1 MKNFKNEKMKR
12 QLKSLLSGTIVILFS
27 VYLLNAQTPP
37 IPGSWVKIPE
47 LTNEFDDE
55 INSND
60 WNVYDPKW
68 QGRWPSYFDPNNVK
82 VENGKLLI
90 TGRPVDEQTDF
101 PPYDPEH
108 PNDPYTHVTG
118 TLKSTT
124 QVLYGYFEVYAKA
137 SDSKYWNS
145 FWLYDYNDQQHTEID
160 IVEIVATEDYL
171 VTTAHRFY
179 DKPDYPPPADGS
191 HYKDQYEFFPWDN
204 SNDWHKFFYKGFF
217 AEYHKYALD
226 WNKDYIT
233 WYIDDKEIFKA
244 ENKYWHQPLNL
255 VIDAE
260 VSHEWPTP
268 RPTTTE
274 VYEIEY
280 VRAWK
285 NDPAA
290 AIGDEDLNISKSIMY
305 PNPTSG
311 EFKLSYSSPY
321 IGEVNINIFTIDGRE
336 IEKINLQKIRTNFI
350 HHINLPR
357 KGIYFIQ
364 FVAGKYQTSHKIIK
378 N

>member
-1 MKNFKNEKMKR
+1 MKR
-12 QLKSLLSGTIVILFS
+12 QLKSLFTSTIIVLFS
-27 VYLLNAQTPP
+27 VYLLNAQGPP
-37 IPGSWVKIPE
+37 IQGSWVEIPE

-55 INSND
+55 ISSLD
-60 WNVYDPKW
+60 WNIYDPKW

-82 VENGKLLI
+82 VEDGKLFI
-90 TGRPVDEQTDF
+90 TGRPVNPQTDF

-118 TLKSTT
+118 TLKSTN
-124 QVLYGYFEVYAKA
+124 QVLYGYFEVNAKA
-137 SDSKYWNS
+137 SNSIYWNS
-145 FWLYDYNDQQHTEID
+145 FWLYDFNDQQHTEID
-160 IVEIVATEDYL
+160 IVEIVASEDYL

-179 DKPDYPPPADGS
+179 DKPAYPPPADGS

-204 SNDWHKFFYKGFF
+204 SNDWHKFFSKGFF

-233 WYIDDKEIFKA
+233 WYIDDVEIFKV

-268 RPTTTE
+268 VPTTE
-274 VYEIEY
+274 AIYEIEY
-280 VRAWK
+280 VRSWK
-285 NDPAA
+285 NDPSAA
-290 AIGDEDLNISKSIMY
+290 VGDEDLNISKSTMY

-311 EFKLSYSSPY
+311 EFKLSYSSSY
-321 IGEVNINIFTIDGRE
+321 VGEVNINIFTIDGRE
-336 IEKINLQKIRTNFI
+336 IKRFNLQKNRTDFVHQI
-350 HHINLPR
+350 DLPQH
-357 KGIYFIQ
+357 GIYYIQ
-364 FVAGKYQTSHKIIK
+364 FIAGDYRTSHKIIK
-378 N
+378 I